1 MADSAFQ
8 KGLPLVQSK
17 KLSGCRRLSVQEEEK
32 EEDGKVDKDKG
43 EGPGTGEEEGAGSG
57 IEGLSCATLTWEN
70 SLSSTM
76 DKADH
81 LKG

>member
-1 MADSAFQ
+1 M
-8 KGLPLVQSK
+8 
-17 KLSGCRRLSVQEEEK
+17 QEEEK